1 MYSQT
6 IFIISIGQNVKGNTL
21 KLLEES
27 IGKNICSIG
36 VGKNFLITNHKGE
49 KWWTGFHQKHISYAY
64 TSDKGNI
71 SRTNK
76 NLPTTLENCFTAYF
90 PMAQPFYSFVY
101 TKEERRGGKVDGGEW
116 KHARLTLPHEHS
128 YRIILNTT

>member
-49 KWWTGFHQKHISYAY
+49 KW
-64 TSDKGNI
+64 
-71 SRTNK
+71 
-76 NLPTTLENCFTAYF
+76 
-90 PMAQPFYSFVY
+90 
-101 TKEERRGGKVDGGEW
+101 
-116 KHARLTLPHEHS
+116 
-128 YRIILNTT
+128 